1 MDGTANLDVHTLGII
16 GLAVGAT
23 IALSF
28 TLLSLVLRG
37 MLALHIWAAAFWLL
51 TLAGL
56 AEGYDENATFLSA
69 IVGSVLIA
77 FANGAML
84 GGIAIHIGFPL
95 RWRWPALLI
104 ALFLAVQVAF
114 LIAPPPQAVEATV
127 FGMKSIIWDI
137 WMIWLLLF
145 RAPPELRSGCA
156 FTALV
161 FVIDTFFYLARAA
174 VSLHPEMQSHE
185 LLATI
190 LTTSN
195 YLFGI
200 LCTFLL
206 STGFT
211 LMLAQRLVHD
221 LRCAAEIDGLTGL
234 LNRTAVVRESNR
246 RLAITRGRS
255 NSALLFDLDNF
266 KAVNDSWGHAGGD
279 AVLKHFAETVRASGI
294 PEHALFSRYGG
305 EEFLLLL
312 PGASPNAASSL
323 AESLRTRIEGAP
335 APFSGAS
342 IAFTTSVG
350 VCTST
355 NTEIHVLIQAADEAL
370 YRAKNAGRNRVEVA

>member
-1 MDGTANLDVHTLGII
+1 MDGPLSLDVHTLGII

-23 IALSF
+23 IAVSF
-28 TLLSLVLRG
+28 TLLSMVLRG
-37 MLALHIWAAAFWLL
+37 MMALHIWVAAFWLL

-56 AEGYDENATFLSA
+56 AGGYDENPTFAST
-69 IVGSVLIA
+69 IIGSVLIA
-77 FANGAML
+77 VANGALL
-84 GGIAIHIGFPL
+84 GGIAVHIGYPL
-95 RWRWPALLI
+95 RWRWPILLI
-104 ALFLAVQVAF
+104 AFFLAIQVGF
-114 LIAPPPQAVEATV
+114 LIDPPPQAVEATV
-127 FGMKSIIWDI
+127 FGVKSVIWDA
-137 WMIWLLLF
+137 WMVWLLLA
-145 RAPPELRSGCA
+145 RAPAELKTSCA

-161 FVIDTFFYLARAA
+161 FIIDTFFYLARGA
-174 VSLHPEMQSHE
+174 VSLHPEMDSHA
-185 LLATI
+185 LLATV
-190 LTTSN
+190 LTASN

-211 LMLAQRLVHD
+211 LMLAQRLTHD

-234 LNRTAVVRESNR
+234 LNCAALVRESNR
-246 RLAITRGRS
+246 QLASTRGRT
-255 NSALLFDLDNF
+255 NAALLFDLDNF

-279 AVLKHFAETVRASGI
+279 AVLKHFADTVRASGI

-305 EEFLLLL
+305 EEFLLLI
-312 PGASPNAASSL
+312 PGATTNIASSL
-323 AESLRTRIEGAP
+323 AESLRTRVESAP
-335 APFSGAS
+335 APFSGSS

-355 NTEIHVLIQAADEAL
+355 ATEIHNLIQAADEAL